1 MALKDE
7 LWPVL
12 AGDVLAPAL
21 VSSWLLF
28 RGAVWRRGWMGQCG
42 AVLAVA
48 AAWLVGNWQREL
60 FPWHPEKQ
68 WEWLPRI
75 AAGVMLVGFVGRLP
89 QVPRLDRWTLYAVAS
104 VVAAWMLTPTDV
116 QATTPW
122 AVWLFGGTFFV
133 EWVVLDALA
142 EAAPGGAVA
151 MGVALLL
158 FASGSVVFCAGW
170 GSVSEAAIRMGCG
183 FAGLVLVAWWFRVDI
198 GAAVP
203 AGIVFVMGLLFAGYN
218 NLESNVPLTSFLL
231 PALAPLAGVLLLPLL
246 FLSESRRRS
255 FLLQALFLVLILV
268 PVIVAVVLAVRAEPP
283 SFDE

>member
-12 AGDVLAPAL
+12 AADVLAPTL
-21 VSSWLLF
+21 VSSWLFF

-48 AAWLVGNWQREL
+48 AAWLVGNRQREL
-60 FPWHPEKQ
+60 FPWQPEKQ

-89 QVPRLDRWTLYAVAS
+89 QVPRLDRWTLYALAS
-104 VVAAWMLTPTDV
+104 GVAAWMLTPTDV
-116 QATTPW
+116 QAATPW

-151 MGVALLL
+151 LGVALVL
-158 FASGSVVFCAGW
+158 FAGGFVVLCAGW
-170 GSVSEAAIRMGCG
+170 GSVSEAAIRMGFG
-183 FAGLVLVAWWFRVDI
+183 FVGLVLVAWWFRVDV
-198 GAAVP
+198 GTAAP
-203 AGIVFVMGLLFAGYN
+203 AGLEFVMGLLFAGYN
-218 NLESNVPLTSFLL
+218 NLESKVPLTSFLL
-231 PALAPLAGVLLLPLL
+231 PALAPLAGVMLLPLL
-246 FLSESRRRS
+246 LLSDSRRRS
-255 FLLQALFLVLILV
+255 FLLQTLFLLFILI
-268 PVIVAVVLAVRAEPP
+268 PVIVAVVLAVRAEPL
-283 SFDE
+283 SFE